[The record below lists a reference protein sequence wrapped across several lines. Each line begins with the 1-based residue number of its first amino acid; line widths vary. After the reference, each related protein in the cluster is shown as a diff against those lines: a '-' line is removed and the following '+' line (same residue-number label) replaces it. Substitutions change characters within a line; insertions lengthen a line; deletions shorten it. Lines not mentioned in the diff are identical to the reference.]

1 MLFGPLFDT
10 GWYPTVLYRGS
21 EATSLAAS
29 VPASDNA
36 EQKGET
42 MTCPAQLVRS
52 EGGRIGLFVLDGL
65 GGLPHADRPT
75 TELEA
80 ANTPHLDELAQKS
93 SLGRI
98 QLLPPGITP
107 GSGPGHLS
115 LFGHDPMQLE
125 FGRGLLE
132 ALGSGYP
139 LAAGE
144 IAARGNFCSVDGDA
158 KVTDRRAG
166 RPTDA
171 ECQRLCA
178 LLSEQVTVDGAQ
190 VQLLPGKEHR
200 FTWVLTG
207 EGLGAA
213 VNDNDPQVIGREPLP
228 LAGGDDSSSRTAALA
243 TAWLEKASQ
252 VLAGE
257 ENANGVLLRGFS
269 TRPEVASF
277 KDLYRLRSASIAI
290 YPMYRGVAQLVGM
303 EPLDAGQNLTDQ
315 AAALSAAVKDGFD
328 FIFVHHK
335 DTDTAGHSGDFA
347 AKVAAIEAFD
357 QVLPSFL
364 AAGLDV
370 IAITGDHSTPTSM
383 EEHSWHPVPL
393 LVHSKKVL
401 PAQSATFGER
411 SCMQGD
417 IGTIDGVELMPLLLA
432 HADRLDKYGA

>member
-1 MLFGPLFDT
+1 MM
-10 GWYPTVLYRGS
+10 S
-21 EATSLAAS
+21 
-29 VPASDNA
+29 
-36 EQKGET
+36 
-42 MTCPAQLVRS
+42 CPEHLVRS

-65 GGLPHADRPT
+65 GGLPHPDHGA

-80 ANTPHLDELAQKS
+80 AQTPHLDELAENS

-98 QLLPPGITP
+98 QLLPPGLTP

-139 LAAGE
+139 LAPGE
-144 IAARGNFCSVDGDA
+144 IAARGNFCTLDDA
-158 KVTDRRAG
+158 GLVTDRRAG
-166 RPTDA
+166 RPADA
-171 ECQRLCA
+171 ECQRLCQM
-178 LLSEQVTVDGAQ
+178 LSEQVTVDGAQ

-207 EGLGAA
+207 DGLGAG
-213 VNDNDPQVIGREPLP
+213 VNDNDPQVTGRAP
-228 LAGGDDSSSRTAALA
+228 LAFAGRDDASERTATLA
-243 TAWLEKASQ
+243 SQWLQQASQ
-252 VLAGE
+252 VLKDE
-257 ENANGVLLRGFS
+257 SVANSALLRGFS
-269 TRPEVASF
+269 TRPEVATF
-277 KDLYRLRSASIAI
+277 EQLYRLKSGAIAI

-303 EPLDAGQNLTDQ
+303 ESLDAGNSLADQ
-315 AAALSAAVKDGFD
+315 AAAVTAAVDNGFD

-357 QVLPSFL
+357 AALPSFL

-370 IAITGDHSTPTSM
+370 IAITGDHATPTSM
-383 EEHSWHPVPL
+383 KEHSWHPVPL
-393 LVHSKKVL
+393 LVHSERVL
-401 PAQSATFGER
+401 PVAGVPFHDRG
-411 SCMQGD
+411 CLYGD
-417 IGTIDGVELMPLLLA
+417 IGTIRGPELMPLLLA

>member
-1 MLFGPLFDT
+1 MM
-10 GWYPTVLYRGS
+10 S
-21 EATSLAAS
+21 
-29 VPASDNA
+29 
-36 EQKGET
+36 
-42 MTCPAQLVRS
+42 CPEHLVRS

-65 GGLPHADRPT
+65 GGLPHPDHGA

-80 ANTPHLDELAQKS
+80 AQTPHLDELAENS

-98 QLLPPGITP
+98 QLLPPGLTP

-139 LAAGE
+139 LAPGE
-144 IAARGNFCSVDGDA
+144 IAARGNFCTLDDA
-158 KVTDRRAG
+158 GLVTDRRAG
-166 RPTDA
+166 RPPDA
-171 ECQRLCA
+171 ECQRLCQM
-178 LLSEQVTVDGAQ
+178 LSEQVTVDGAQ

-207 EGLGAA
+207 DGLGAG
-213 VNDNDPQVIGREPLP
+213 VNDNDPQVTGRAP
-228 LAGGDDSSSRTAALA
+228 LAFAGRDDASERTATLA
-243 TAWLEKASQ
+243 SQWLQQASQ
-252 VLAGE
+252 VLKDE
-257 ENANGVLLRGFS
+257 SVANSALLRGFS
-269 TRPEVASF
+269 TRPEVATF
-277 KDLYRLRSASIAI
+277 EQLYRLKSGAIAI

-303 EPLDAGQNLTDQ
+303 ESLDAGNSLADQ
-315 AAALSAAVKDGFD
+315 AAAVTAAVDNGFD

-357 QVLPSFL
+357 AALPSFL

-370 IAITGDHSTPTSM
+370 IAITGDHATPTSM
-383 EEHSWHPVPL
+383 KEHSWHPVPL
-393 LVHSKKVL
+393 LVHSERVL
-401 PAQSATFGER
+401 PVAGVPFHDRG
-411 SCMQGD
+411 CLYGD
-417 IGTIDGVELMPLLLA
+417 IGTIRGPELMPLLLA